1 MTKLRAFVGAF
12 ALLAFVNLSAIP
24 AWAGQEW
31 CEEDPEFVVNG
42 SLVDVT
48 TLFPAAYAPYVRGSV
63 NFDMQVP
70 SNVLAAVVSLPG
82 TVPVT
87 AQVRH
92 TLPAYYGIGK
102 VPVVVTVTMS
112 STLNF
117 QTYTQVTGMQ
127 GLLVT
132 GIYGTSNQ
140 PTAAKFSM
148 YGAALLDLD

>member
-1 MTKLRAFVGAF
+1 MTKLRALVGAF
-12 ALLAFVNLSAIP
+12 ALLAWMNLAGTA
-24 AWAGQEW
+24 AWAGPQW

-48 TLFPAAYAPYVRGSV
+48 TLFPATYAPYVRGSV

-70 SNVLAAVVSLPG
+70 SNVLAAAVSLPG

-102 VPVVVTVTMS
+102 IPVVVTVTMS
-112 STLNF
+112 SELSF
-117 QTYTQVTGMQ
+117 QTYTQVTGTQ

-132 GIYGTSNQ
+132 GIYGSSSQ

-148 YGAALLDLD
+148 YGASVLDLD